1 MHSEYFGFRQN
12 PFGSTPD
19 PRCIYPSLTHRET
32 LATLMCSYLSN
43 RGFTT
48 LIAPPGMG
56 KTTLL
61 FRFLEQIRTTS
72 RTVLLFDI
80 DPEFKPRDLAAY
92 VLRDLGLKV
101 PDSALEMHDLLKE
114 VLIAEAKANRKFVL
128 VIDEAQN
135 LSDAALE
142 MVRLMSNF
150 ETTQT
155 KLMQIVLAGQPQLAE
170 TLRKPSLLQFRQR
183 ISYFCRIE
191 PLSKQETKA
200 YIAERLKYADYK
212 GKALF
217 SDKALDLIA
226 DASQGTPRLI
236 NTLCFNALSLC
247 YALKEKQV
255 NESIVREII
264 ADHRL
269 GLGPAV
275 GPAVPRPVELP
286 KSTPL
291 PTPKEMAP
299 IRPRFDLPHPHP
311 HSPPPP
317 FRLHVGK
324 ALLSSAALILLL
336 VGLAFGAYRTF
347 WGGAFVKV
355 DAAPHVETATPTDA
369 PFEVTVEA
377 NQSIGS
383 IARQY
388 LGEFN
393 AERLRQ
399 IRALNPALTNPDHVE
414 VGQKVLLPGPRPA
427 ITIGQAR
434 GTETDRGEQ

>member
-1 MHSEYFGFRQN
+1 MYSEYFGFRQN

-19 PRCIYPSLTHRET
+19 PRCIYPSATHREA
-32 LATLMCSYLSN
+32 LATLMCAYLSN
-43 RGFTT
+43 RGFTA

-61 FRFLEQIRTTS
+61 IRFLEQIQATS

-80 DPEFKPRDLAAY
+80 DPEFKPRDIAAY

-101 PDSALEMHDLLKE
+101 PDSALETHDLIKE
-114 VLIAEAKANRKFVL
+114 VLVAEAKANRKFVL

-135 LSDAALE
+135 LTDAALE

-150 ETTQT
+150 ETRES

-183 ISYFCRIE
+183 ISYFCRID
-191 PLSKQETKA
+191 PLSKEETRA

-217 SDKALDLIA
+217 NEKALELIA
-226 DASQGTPRLI
+226 DASQGTPRII

-247 YALKEKQV
+247 CALKGKQV
-255 NESIVREII
+255 NESIVREVI

-269 GLGPAV
+269 GLGPEL
-275 GPAVPRPVELP
+275 PRPVELR
-286 KSTPL
+286 KSTPPPAPEEL
-291 PTPKEMAP
+291 EP
-299 IRPRFDLPHPHP
+299 IRSRPE
-311 HSPPPP
+311 SPLLRSSPQQ
-317 FRLHVGK
+317 FRLNAGK
-324 ALLSSAALILLL
+324 ALLSSTALILLL
-336 VGLAFGAYRTF
+336 VGVAFGAYRTF
-347 WGGAFVKV
+347 WGSAYGKV
-355 DAAPHVETATPTDA
+355 DASRRVEAPARTDA

-377 NQSIGS
+377 NQSIAS

-399 IRALNPALTNPDHVE
+399 IRALNSWLNNPDHVE
-414 VGQKVLLPGPRPA
+414 AGQKVLLPGPRPTT
-427 ITIGQAR
+427 TIGQVR
-434 GTETDRGEQ
+434 DTETVKGKQ

>member
-19 PRCIYPSLTHRET
+19 PRCIYPSATHRET

-43 RGFTT
+43 RGFTA

-61 FRFLEQIRTTS
+61 FRFLEQIRPTS

-92 VLRDLGLKV
+92 VLRDLGLKA
-101 PDSALEMHDLLKE
+101 PDTALETHDLLKE
-114 VLIAEAKANRKFVL
+114 VLVAEAKANRKFVL

-135 LSDAALE
+135 LSEAALE

-150 ETTQT
+150 ETSQT

-170 TLRKPSLLQFRQR
+170 TLKKPSLLQFRQR
-183 ISYFCRIE
+183 ISYFCRID
-191 PLSKQETKA
+191 PLSKEETKA
-200 YIAERLKYADYK
+200 YIAERLKYADYE

-217 SDKALDLIA
+217 SEKALELIA
-226 DASQGTPRLI
+226 DASLGTPRII
-236 NTLCFNALSLC
+236 NTLCFNTLTLC
-247 YALKEKQV
+247 YALKGKQV
-255 NESIVREII
+255 NESIVREVI

-269 GLGPAV
+269 GLGLDPE
-275 GPAVPRPVELP
+275 PELPRPVEIR
-286 KSTPL
+286 KSTPM
-291 PTPKEMAP
+291 PTPEKLAP
-299 IRPRFDLPHPHP
+299 IRSGSDTPHPRP
-311 HSPPPP
+311 SPPP
-317 FRLHVGK
+317 FRLNVGK

-347 WGGAFVKV
+347 WGSAFGKV
-355 DAAPHVETATPTDA
+355 DAAPHVEAPTPTDA
-369 PFEVTVEA
+369 PFEVRVEA
-377 NQSIGS
+377 NQSVGS

-399 IRALNPALTNPDHVE
+399 IRALNPSLTNPDHVE
-414 VGQKVLLPGPRPA
+414 VGQTVLLPGPRPA
-427 ITIGQAR
+427 ITSGVARNTKSYRGQ
-434 GTETDRGEQ
+434 Q